1 MICVESFIQIQP
13 KGVKRWEQVL
23 SYSLRNYI
31 RIRKHS
37 CSRKTLEESVS
48 RKKHKLSTDG

>member
-23 SYSLRNYI
+23 SHSLRNYL
-31 RIRKHS
+31 RTRKHS
-37 CSRKTLEESVS
+37 YSKRILEEFVS
-48 RKKHKLSTDG
+48 RRKHKLSTDG